1 MHNHGHILIY
11 VTWTSWI
18 AVSIQENRA
27 HRVLARYVNL
37 GIIIRVTE
45 VNKKSA
51 ETRVNVNGP
60 RLYAQHRN
68 KMRRPGS

>member
-1 MHNHGHILIY
+1 MD
-11 VTWTSWI
+11 I

-45 VNKKSA
+45 INKSPQKCA
-51 ETRVNVNGP
+51 
-60 RLYAQHRN
+60 
-68 KMRRPGS
+68 